1 MPAKGTLPASM
12 GPRFSIITP
21 SFRQLGWLKQCA
33 ASIAD
38 QQGVTLEHIVQDAG
52 SGPELEAWATT
63 QPGLQLFV
71 EKDRGM
77 YDAVNRGLRRAKG
90 EFLSYL
96 NCDEQYLPETL
107 AEVARFF
114 DSHPHIDV
122 LFGNAVV
129 VNEKGAYICSRPVV
143 LPKLMHT
150 NVCTLGV
157 FTAATFFRRSL
168 IDKHQLF
175 FDDAWRATGDA
186 VWVLELI
193 RRGIKMAV
201 IRRFMSTFT
210 DTGDNLILATN
221 SLDEQRRLRESAPRW
236 AQKLSSLWILLFRLR
251 RLLAGVYWPQ
261 PLRYAIYTETSPTQR
276 QDFNVENPTFRW
288 PGR

>member
-1 MPAKGTLPASM
+1 MPANGTLPASM

-52 SGPELEAWATT
+52 SGPELEAWAAT

-77 YDAVNRGLRRAKG
+77 YDAVNRGLRRTKG

-114 DSHPHIDV
+114 DSHPDVDV
-122 LFGNAVV
+122 LFGDAVV

-210 DTGDNLILATN
+210 DTGDNLILAAN
-221 SLDEQRRLRESAPRW
+221 SQDEQRRLRESAPRW

-251 RLLAGVYWPQ
+251 RLLAGVYWPK
-261 PLRYAIYTETSPTQR
+261 PLRYAIYTEASPTQR

>member
-77 YDAVNRGLRRAKG
+77 YDAVNRGLRRTKG

>member
-251 RLLAGVYWPQ
+251 RLLAGVYWPK

-276 QDFNVENPTFRW
+276 QDFNVEKPTFRW

>member
-261 PLRYAIYTETSPTQR
+261 PLRYAIYTEASPTQR
-276 QDFNVENPTFRW
+276 EDFNVENPTFRW

>member
-1 MPAKGTLPASM
+1 M

>member
-1 MPAKGTLPASM
+1 M

-261 PLRYAIYTETSPTQR
+261 PLRYAIYTEASPTQR
-276 QDFNVENPTFRW
+276 QDFNVEKPTFRW